1 VPPKEPSVGSSQEGP
16 FSAYISLQ
24 ATCGKSL
31 LDHFRMQSWE
41 ILPLKVSNVMCLA
54 TGQSSGSKTNIVC
67 GVGMHTVSVPH
78 GPDGSVLRWP
88 FPCRSHTTSSH
99 WTDGG
104 RNGLGPFRH
113 VDVLLSR
120 PLDGH
125 LRTQISAANFSFAL
139 SPNSPKYD
147 DIRFPP
153 RLLYYL
159 CASRPSLHHSQT
171 DRPQHRLPCSLNSQ
185 DLPYTIHRPT
195 ILNTGFLAV
204 SRVFFYAVHGLFC
217 CQCWFPC
224 SLKSQ
229 ECLST
234 SRSV

>member
-1 VPPKEPSVGSSQEGP
+1 MR
-16 FSAYISLQ
+16 L
-24 ATCGKSL
+24 C
-31 LDHFRMQSWE
+31 
-41 ILPLKVSNVMCLA
+41 
-54 TGQSSGSKTNIVC
+54 NIFQLI
-67 GVGMHTVSVPH
+67 VGMHTVSVPH

-104 RNGLGPFRH
+104 WNGLGPFRH

-171 DRPQHRLPCSLNSQ
+171 DRPQHRLPCSLKTSLTPFTDRPSSTPASLLSQ
-185 DLPYTIHRPT
+185 ESFFTPFTDCFVV
-195 ILNTGFLAV
+195 NAGFLVA
-204 SRVFFYAVHGLFC
+204 SRVKNVFQPQDQSDQINLKILVKRTGIAVAL
-217 CQCWFPC
+217 PIK
-224 SLKSQ
+224 LK
-229 ECLST
+229 
-234 SRSV
+234 V

>member
-1 VPPKEPSVGSSQEGP
+1 
-16 FSAYISLQ
+16 
-24 ATCGKSL
+24 
-31 LDHFRMQSWE
+31 
-41 ILPLKVSNVMCLA
+41 
-54 TGQSSGSKTNIVC
+54 
-67 GVGMHTVSVPH
+67 MHTVSVPH

-88 FPCRSHTTSSH
+88 FLCRSHTTSSH

-171 DRPQHRLPCSLNSQ
+171 DRPQHRLPCSLKTSLTPFTDRPSSTPASLLSQ
-185 DLPYTIHRPT
+185 ESFFTPFTDCFVV
-195 ILNTGFLAV
+195 NAGFLVA
-204 SRVFFYAVHGLFC
+204 SRVKNVFQPQDQSDQINLKILVKRTGIAVALPIKLKVQYNRHPHFFRG
-217 CQCWFPC
+217 W
-224 SLKSQ
+224 
-229 ECLST
+229 
-234 SRSV
+234 RSYFELDR